1 MKHLRHYLRE
11 LAALSGVIVMTQL
24 ADAASFEWT
33 GASGIDLNWS
43 TPGNWSPAGP
53 PGAADEARFLDAGS
67 TNDNVSINNI
77 VSTDITI
84 ERLWVGPTNG
94 LTDGSVIAAHNLL
107 INQSVTLTVRG
118 TNDNGS
124 GPIGSQTPP
133 DPNPLS
139 TYHVGTKSYIGGTTA
154 VTNSV
159 WGGGTLVLDNPN
171 NELNVRQIH
180 ATGTG
185 QFAVMDMSGLNT
197 FIARLGRIRIGDGEA
212 EPIRRAKGV
221 VRLARTNNITLSG
234 PNQGDNV
241 QLVIGNNDVNNP
253 GNGGASFLYLGE
265 KNTLNIDEILV
276 GARKTQGNILFN
288 DNLTAPSL
296 RLRGSDGASRVRA
309 LRIGDESDQNASG
322 NPTTGR
328 IDLSAGTADIMA
340 DRVVV
345 GKHQTG
351 GGQSATGFLI
361 AGAGTLDVNTLDL
374 ADQTDAQADTSATSG
389 TATFVGTTVRVNNLL
404 RLGRSAG
411 GDGAIN
417 ATLNIEGGTV
427 TALGSYTNQG
437 TVNIGL
443 TNAHLNLPLNSR
455 VAANVV
461 VIDGSTIS
469 NAAWLTVT
477 NQLTV
482 LNGSS
487 IAGNP
492 ALNLGNNGAAN
503 WDFTLVPGGL
513 VISNSLSGS
522 GNVLGDVTVSPGASI
537 SPAGTG
543 VGAAALNIN
552 GNATLNNARL
562 LFDLSTNA
570 ADLSSDLLTVSANL
584 TLSGTTDVVFNNLG
598 GFLDTVGKYTLI
610 TYAGTLT
617 GSASNLRAAGV
628 LADSRYT
635 FAFDTATPAAIQLT
649 VGGSGPK
656 NLTWVGDGTANIWD
670 AKGAMN
676 WNNGA
681 GVDQFFSLDSV
692 TFNDSGSASPSVSLA
707 GALKPGSF
715 VVSNPTRSY
724 AFNGTGGVSPGG
736 PLTKDGA
743 GALTFGNSGDNAFA
757 GPVTVQAGAVTFSN
771 NGLNTF
777 ANGLS
782 VNGGSVIFAGNS
794 TNVIAGGSL
803 SIGFGASLVVSNANA
818 NAFGGGL
825 IDLDGT
831 LTFNQSVDATLD
843 GILSGGGALIKGGT
857 STLTLA
863 NDNSALSA
871 VVQINS
877 GAIRAGAA
885 GALGSVGATVASG
898 AKLDI
903 YGQNLGAVPITASGS
918 GPNGEGAII
927 STAGAQGA
935 GLDSVTLTG
944 HTAFGGSGAW
954 NTDPVLNV
962 GLWTLRAS
970 LSTGNQPY
978 NLTKVGPNQV
988 TLAGVAVDAALGDIE
1003 VQQGLLDFRGGTT
1016 SMGNPA
1022 NTLTVR
1028 AGATV
1033 SFFDTT
1039 TAWDKKIM
1047 FFGDGVTPN
1056 LFNYNGANTIAG
1068 AVTLN
1073 GNCVVSAAP
1082 PDRGAPASLT
1092 LNGPLGGSGVLIKTS
1107 ADTLILSAANTYT
1120 GDTTVNAGT
1129 LALTSA
1135 GSISNS
1141 SIVTVNSGA
1150 TLDVSARTD
1159 GTLTL
1164 SGVQTLKGSGTIN
1177 GNLGARAGATISP
1190 GTSIGVLAVTGT
1202 VTLEGNTV
1210 MELNKLNGTNDVIR
1224 STASIA
1230 YGGTLIVTNVAG
1242 TLASGDSFR
1251 LFEAA
1256 SYSGPVPNIQP
1267 VTPGPGL
1274 TWDTSR
1280 LLVDGTLK
1288 VAGGVPAPQIG
1299 SIAVSQ
1305 GNVVINGTGGAAGGT
1320 YHVLTSTNVALP
1332 LTSWT
1337 PIVTNVFNGSG
1348 AFAFTNAVNPGFPR
1362 QFFVIRVP

>member
-1 MKHLRHYLRE
+1 MKHLRHHLRE

-24 ADAASFEWT
+24 AGAASFEWT

-53 PGAADEARFLDAGS
+53 PGVADEARFLDAGS

-77 VSTDITI
+77 VSADITI

-94 LTDGSVIAAHNLL
+94 VTDGSMIAAHNLL
-107 INQSVTLTVRG
+107 ISPGMTLTVRG

-124 GPIGSQTPP
+124 GPIGSQVPP
-133 DPNPLS
+133 NPNPLS
-139 TYHVGTKSYIGGTTA
+139 TYHVGTKSYVSGTTA
-154 VTNSV
+154 VTNTV
-159 WGGGTLVLDNPN
+159 WGGGTLLLDNPN

-197 FIARLGRIRIGDGEA
+197 FVARLGRIRIGDGEA

-234 PNQGDNV
+234 PNQADDV
-241 QLVIGNNDVNNP
+241 QLIIGNNDVNNP

-288 DNLTAPSL
+288 ENLTAPFL

-351 GGQSATGFLI
+351 GGQSATGFLVV
-361 AGAGTLDVNTLDL
+361 GTGTLDVNTLDL

-389 TATFVGTTVRVNNLL
+389 TATFTGTIVRVNNLL

-417 ATLNIEGGTV
+417 ATLNIDGGTV
-427 TALGSYTNQG
+427 TVSGSYTNQG

-443 TNAHLNLPLNSR
+443 TNAHLNLPPNSR

-482 LNGSS
+482 LNGGT

-492 ALNLGNNGAAN
+492 ALNLGNSGAAN

-513 VISNSLSGS
+513 VVSNSLSGA

-570 ADLSSDLLTVSANL
+570 TDLTSDLLTVSASL
-584 TLSGTTDVVFNNLG
+584 TLNGTTDVVFNNLG
-598 GFLDTVGKYTLI
+598 GFLDTIGKYTLV
-610 TYAGTLT
+610 TYAGALA
-617 GSASNLRAAGV
+617 GSASDLRVAGP

-635 FAFDTATPAAIQLT
+635 FAFDTVTPAAIQLA
-649 VGGSGPK
+649 VAGSGPK
-656 NLTWVGDGTANIWD
+656 NLSWVGDGSANVWE

-681 GVDQFFSLDSV
+681 GADQFFSLDSV
-692 TFNDSGSASPSVSLA
+692 TFNDTGSASPSVSLM
-707 GALKPGSF
+707 GALRPGSLTVTNAAKNYMF
-715 VVSNPTRSY
+715 SGP
-724 AFNGTGGVSPGG
+724 GGVSPGG
-736 PLTKDGA
+736 ALIKAGGRPLT
-743 GALTFGNSGDNAFA
+743 FSNSGDNAFA
-757 GPVTVQAGAVTFSN
+757 GPVTVQAGAVDFSN

-777 ANGLS
+777 ANGLA

-794 TNVIAGGSL
+794 TNVVVGGSL
-803 SIGFGASLVVSNANA
+803 SIGFGASLVVSNASA
-818 NAFGGGL
+818 NTFGGGL

-831 LTFNQSVDATLD
+831 LTFNQAVDATLD

-857 STLTLA
+857 NTLTLA

-903 YGQNLGAVPITASGS
+903 NGQNLGAIPITASGS

-935 GLDSVTLTG
+935 GLDSITLAGHVT
-944 HTAFGGSGAW
+944 FGGLGAW

-970 LSTGNQPY
+970 LSTGNQSY
-978 NLTKVGPNQV
+978 NLAKAGPNQV
-988 TLAGVAVDAALGDIE
+988 TLAGVAVDAALGDID
-1003 VQQGLLDFRGGTT
+1003 VQQGLLDFREGTT

-1047 FFGDGVTPN
+1047 LFGDGVTPN
-1056 LFNYNGANTIAG
+1056 LFNYNGANTIVSP
-1068 AVTLN
+1068 VTLT

-1082 PDRGAPASLT
+1082 PDRGAPVSLT
-1092 LNGPLGGSGVLIKTS
+1092 LSGPVGGSGGLIKPS
-1107 ADTLILSAANTYT
+1107 ADTLVLSAANTYA
-1120 GDTTVNAGT
+1120 GDTLVTSGT
-1129 LALTSA
+1129 LALSGM
-1135 GSISNS
+1135 GSISS
-1141 SIVTVNSGA
+1141 SSTITVSTGA
-1150 TLDVSARTD
+1150 TIDVSGRAD

-1164 SGVQTLKGSGTIN
+1164 ASGQTLKGNGTIS
-1177 GNLGARAGATISP
+1177 GNVTASTGSTVSP
-1190 GTSIGVLAVTGT
+1190 GLSLGVVFVSGNVAFQGT
-1202 VTLEGNTV
+1202 IT
-1210 MELNKLNGTNDVIR
+1210 MELDASLKTNDVLRAGVIN
-1224 STASIA
+1224 
-1230 YGGTLIVTNVAG
+1230 YGGTLSLAIMGGN
-1242 TLASGDSFR
+1242 LASGDSFK
-1251 LFEAA
+1251 LFDAGTYNGSFA
-1256 SYSGPVPNIQP
+1256 SIVP

-1288 VAGGVPAPQIG
+1288 VAGGAPAPQIG

-1305 GNVVINGTGGAAGGT
+1305 GNVVISGTGGAAGGT

-1332 LTSWT
+1332 LTNWT
-1337 PIVTNVFNGSG
+1337 PLATNVFSGNG
-1348 AFAFTNAVNPGFPR
+1348 AFAFTNAVNSGFLQ
-1362 QFFVIRVP
+1362 QFFLLRLP

>member
-1 MKHLRHYLRE
+1 MKHYHLRE

-53 PGAADEARFLDAGS
+53 PDMADEARFLDTGS

-77 VSTDITI
+77 VSADITI

-94 LTDGSVIAAHNLL
+94 LTDGSVIAAHNML
-107 INQSVTLTVRG
+107 INQGVTLTIKG

-139 TYHVGTKSYIGGTTA
+139 TYHVGTKSYVSGTTA
-154 VTNSV
+154 VTNTVS
-159 WGGGTLVLDNPN
+159 GGGTLFLDNPN

-265 KNTLNIDEILV
+265 KNTLSIDEILV

-288 DNLTAPSL
+288 DNLTAPSI

-361 AGAGTLDVNTLDL
+361 VGAGTLDVNTLDL
-374 ADQTDAQADTSATSG
+374 ADQTDAQADTSATAG
-389 TATFVGTTVRVNNLL
+389 TATFTGTFVQVNNLL
-404 RLGRSAG
+404 RLGRSTG

-417 ATLNIEGGTV
+417 ATLNIDEGTV
-427 TALGSYTNQG
+427 TVLGSYTNQG

-443 TNAHLNLPLNSR
+443 TNAHLNLPPNSR
-455 VAANVV
+455 VEANVV

-469 NAAWLTVT
+469 NAARLTVT

-482 LNGSS
+482 LNGGT

-492 ALNLGNNGAAN
+492 ALNLGNSGAAN

-513 VISNSLSGS
+513 VVSNSLSGA
-522 GNVLGDVTVSPGASI
+522 GNVLGDVTVTPGASI
-537 SPAGTG
+537 SPAGAG
-543 VGAAALNIN
+543 VGAAALNIS

-570 ADLSSDLLTVSANL
+570 TDLTSDLLTVSANL
-584 TLSGTTDVVFNNLG
+584 TLNGTSDVVFNNLG
-598 GFLDTVGKYTLI
+598 GFLDTASKYTLVN
-610 TYAGTLT
+610 YAGTLT
-617 GSASNLRAAGV
+617 GSASNFRAAGP
-628 LADSRYT
+628 LAESRYT
-635 FAFDTATPAAIQLT
+635 FAFDTVTPAAIQLS

-656 NLTWVGDGTANIWD
+656 NLTWVGDGTANVWD
-670 AKGAMN
+670 AKGAMS

-681 GVDQFFSLDSV
+681 GADQFFSLDSV
-692 TFNDSGSASPSVSLA
+692 TFNDSGSASPSVSLM

-715 VVSNPTRSY
+715 VVSNPTKNY

-743 GALTFGNSGDNAFA
+743 GALTFNNSGDNAFA
-757 GPVTVQAGAVTFSN
+757 GPVTVRAGAVTFSN
-771 NGLNTF
+771 SGLNTF
-777 ANGLS
+777 ANGLA
-782 VNGGSVIFAGNS
+782 VNGDSVIFAGNS
-794 TNVIAGGSL
+794 TNVVAGGSL
-803 SIGFGASLVVSNANA
+803 SIAFGASLAVSNANA
-818 NAFGGGL
+818 NTFGGGL

-831 LTFNQSVDATLD
+831 LTFNQAVDATLD

-857 STLTLA
+857 NTLTLA

-877 GAIRAGAA
+877 GAVKAGVA
-885 GALGSVGATVASG
+885 GALGSVGAIVASG

-903 YGQNLGAVPITASGS
+903 NGQNLGAIPITASGS
-918 GPNGEGAII
+918 GPNGEGAIV

-935 GLDSVTLTG
+935 GLDTVTLAG

-978 NLTKVGPNQV
+978 NLIKVGPNQV
-988 TLAGVAVDAALGDIE
+988 TLAGVAVDAALGDID

-1039 TAWDKKIM
+1039 TAWDKKIVL
-1047 FFGDGVTPN
+1047 FGDGVTPN
-1056 LFNYNGANTIAG
+1056 LFNYNGANTIPG
-1068 AVTLN
+1068 PVTLN

-1092 LNGPLGGSGVLIKTS
+1092 LSGPVGGSGALIKTS
-1107 ADTLILSAANTYT
+1107 SDTLVLSAANTYT
-1120 GDTTVNAGT
+1120 GDTIVNTGT
-1129 LALTSA
+1129 LALSGI
-1135 GSISNS
+1135 GSVSSSSN
-1141 SIVTVNSGA
+1141 IALNTGA
-1150 TLDVSARTD
+1150 TLDASGRTD
-1159 GTLTL
+1159 STLTL
-1164 SGVQTLKGSGTIN
+1164 ASGQTLKGN
-1177 GNLGARAGATISP
+1177 GAIIGNVTASP
-1190 GTSIGVLAVTGT
+1190 GSAVSPGLSLGITSVSGNVSFQGT
-1202 VTLEGNTV
+1202 TT
-1210 MELNKLNGTNDVIR
+1210 MELDASLRTNDVLRAAVIN
-1224 STASIA
+1224 
-1230 YGGTLIVTNVAG
+1230 YGGTLSLSVVAG
-1242 TLASGDSFR
+1242 NLVSGDSFK
-1251 LFEAA
+1251 LFDAGTYNGSFA
-1256 SYSGPVPNIQP
+1256 SIVPA
-1267 VTPGPGL
+1267 TPGPGL
-1274 TWDTSR
+1274 TWITTN
-1280 LLVDGTLK
+1280 LTADGTLR
-1288 VAGGVPAPQIG
+1288 VGGGGVAQPEIG
-1299 SIAVSQ
+1299 AVTVS
-1305 GNVVINGTGGAAGGT
+1305 GSDIIISGTGGAPGGS
-1320 YHVLTSTNVALP
+1320 YYVLASTNVALP
-1332 LTSWT
+1332 LINWT
-1337 PIVTNVFNGSG
+1337 PLATNAFTSSG
-1348 AFAFTNAVNPGFPR
+1348 AFVFTNAVNPDFPR
-1362 QFFVIRVP
+1362 QFFLLQLP